1 MKLGIIILNRIELLE
16 DILSAFIEIGISDAN
31 VVDSVGMG
39 HIISHNIPIFAGLMD
54 SFTGSSPKSKTII
67 IIIKKEMADKVVE
80 VVKDILTDIEE
91 SDNSKIVFL
100 PVEDYISF

>member
-16 DILSAFIEIGISDAN
+16 DLLSAFIEIGISNAN

-54 SFTGSSPKSKTII
+54 AFTGSSPKSKTII
-67 IIIKKEMADKVVE
+67 IIIKEEMVEKVVE
-80 VVKDILTDIEE
+80 VVKDIFADSEE
-91 SDNSKIVFL
+91 PDNSRMVFL
-100 PVEDYISF
+100 PVEKFVSC